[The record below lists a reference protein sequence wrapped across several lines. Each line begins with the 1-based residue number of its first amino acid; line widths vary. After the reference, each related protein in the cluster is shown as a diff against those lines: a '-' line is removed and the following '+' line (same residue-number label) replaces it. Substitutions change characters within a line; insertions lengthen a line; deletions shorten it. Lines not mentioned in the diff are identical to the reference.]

1 MKKYNTAMDQNFKL
15 YFWQGCRD
23 QNLRRDQNTLIVNW
37 VRVLNARRGQ
47 KWLFRNNEYNVKQ
60 RFLTQK
66 EN

>member
-1 MKKYNTAMDQNFKL
+1 M
-15 YFWQGCRD
+15 
-23 QNLRRDQNTLIVNW
+23 RDQNTLIVNW